1 MKYVVS
7 GFIAVLASISPQF
20 LQAREAHVHGTAE
33 LHIAVEGDGLS
44 IELHSPL
51 VNLLGFEHPPSDDA
65 QRQAVRTMM
74 SRLRDSAKLFR
85 LSPAASCRS
94 SEPTIDSPFDHA
106 ASAESGHE
114 HGHDG
119 NEEGDHLDIESTYEF
134 KCAHPEKLTFLE
146 VGIFDVFPG
155 FRTINAEIAGP
166 RGQSAAS
173 LTRDRRVV
181 QF

>member
-1 MKYVVS
+1 MRYVVS
-7 GFIAVLASISPQF
+7 GLIAVLASISPQF
-20 LQAREAHVHGTAE
+20 LQAREEHVHGTAE

-51 VNLLGFEHPPSDDA
+51 MNLLGFEHPPSDAA

-74 SRLRDSAKLFR
+74 SRLRDSEKLFR
-85 LSPAASCRS
+85 LPPAASCGS
-94 SEPTIDSPFDHA
+94 SEPKIESPFDHA
-106 ASAESGHE
+106 PGTKSGHA

-119 NEEGDHLDIESTYEF
+119 NEEEDHLDIESTYEF
-134 KCAHPEKLTFLE
+134 KCAHPDKLTFLE

-155 FRTINAEIAGP
+155 VRILKAEIAGP
-166 RGQSAAS
+166 RGQSVVS

-181 QF
+181 RF